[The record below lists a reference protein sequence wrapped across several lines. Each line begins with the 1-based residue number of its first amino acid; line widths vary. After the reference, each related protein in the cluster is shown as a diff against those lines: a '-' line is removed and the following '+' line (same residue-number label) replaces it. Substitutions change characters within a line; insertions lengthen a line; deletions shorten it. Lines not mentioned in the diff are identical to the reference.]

1 MAGKYNLRRSTRV
14 SKLKSQSWNGSP
26 KDQIARVPVILEEL
40 DLATP
45 YVGNNQFSRKQK
57 TQQRRKSWTKWA
69 KRKPLT
75 DPSKLPKGWH
85 MNENDL
91 EIDDIEGQIKRCHE
105 RIAENIMPNIFRQ
118 RLRAYTLAK
127 EENEEI
133 RMIECEKFP
142 QSQELD
148 QDVIERL
155 HELEAMKKD
164 LSSTRGPLKQVR
176 NINSILEAYRS
187 KKLIWTPGSVT
198 YWSNGVQICEPR
210 AFDWDEFE
218 TINSKYQKDGTFWT
232 EGLYGPGPEQV
243 YTSLTLGFSPH
254 QKRMTGL
261 KLAIRVP
268 NVPWFAELDFIHDT
282 GCSMMGIYRDDIETI
297 MGSYANDEEYK
308 PPILGQHRARS
319 SNGEF
324 RIRDTIEI
332 EVTILDQDR
341 QRMTAWTRVP
351 CAINEGTWTPKS
363 VPRLDGPILR
373 DLMYTAT
380 APDAQRLFYLANTTA
395 DLMNAIPVLD
405 LANNPPTLPDTYT
418 AAIKLN
424 TKTGTKRASGQ
435 QSKVQRPTKT
445 MPRAAPGAPP
455 SAPDS

>member
-14 SKLKSQSWNGSP
+14 NKLKSQSWNGSP

-45 YVGNNQFSRKQK
+45 YVGSNQVYRKQK

-69 KRKPLT
+69 KKKPLT

-118 RLRAYTLAK
+118 RLRAYNLAK
-127 EENEEI
+127 QENDYE
-133 RMIECEKFP
+133 
-142 QSQELD
+142 
-148 QDVIERL
+148 
-155 HELEAMKKD
+155 KD

-187 KKLIWTPGSVT
+187 KKLIWTPGSIT

-232 EGLYGPGPEQV
+232 E
-243 YTSLTLGFSPH
+243 
-254 QKRMTGL
+254 GL

-405 LANNPPTLPDTYT
+405 LANNPPTLPDTST

-455 SAPDS
+455 SAPGS